1 MGALKGIIDQI
12 LSIMSIVTSGGPQAI
27 IAILFLDFVVMA
39 FANYFIVKF
48 IINFISEQNKQRDKL
63 LAEKDQIMKDRLE
76 KTEAIVKQYN
86 DSQSEVV
93 DAIRKIETAVNQNK
107 ELIMFINTQNRN

>member
-1 MGALKGIIDQI
+1 MGTLKAIIDQI
-12 LSIMSIVTSGGPQAI
+12 LSLLGIITSGGPSAI
-27 IAILFLDFVVMA
+27 IAILFVDIVVMA
-39 FANYFIVKF
+39 FANYFIVRF
-48 IINFISEQNKQRDKL
+48 IVNFISEQNKQRDKI
-63 LAEKDQIMKDRLE
+63 LAEKDQIMKDRIE

-107 ELIMFINTQNRN
+107 ELIMFINTQNRH